1 MTPLPPVRP
10 LTEADRRAGLIRA
23 TGGFSGAAKR
33 WQERA
38 VTGMSDAA
46 LAEALVGELGIF
58 GGSGGPAAL
67 TFAMP
72 ALQFKLGSEP
82 AFAIICNQ
90 SKRLAGCFGK
100 EIIGRTLI

>member
-1 MTPLPPVRP
+1 VTPLPPVRP
-10 LTEADRRAGLIRA
+10 LTEAARRAGSIRA

-46 LAEALVGELGIF
+46 LAEALAGELGIF

-67 TFAMP
+67 TLRCLCYSSRWLPNPPLLSP
-72 ALQFKLGSEP
+72 AINPNGSQAASE
-82 AFAIICNQ
+82 
-90 SKRLAGCFGK
+90 KK
-100 EIIGRTLI
+100 